1 MRNNNGFTLL
11 ELLVVVLIIGILAAI
26 ALPQYRFAVLKSKY
40 STIKAM
46 SNAIYQAEQRY
57 YMVHGEY
64 TNIIQSLDIENK
76 DNLHC
81 SISDKYAGC
90 YLKKD
95 EATILNYLIHIETG
109 IRRCTA
115 YSYDTT
121 DIINRVCKTET
132 KSQTPYCRDA
142 GAIKYCAYNY

>member
-1 MRNNNGFTLL
+1 MRNNKGFTLL
-11 ELLVVVLIIGILAAI
+11 ALLVVVLIIGILAAI

-76 DNLHC
+76 DNLYC

-90 YLKKD
+90 YLRKN
-95 EATILNYLIHIETG
+95 EATILNYLVHVENG
-109 IRRCTA
+109 SRRCTA
-115 YSYDTT
+115 YSIDTT
-121 DIINRVCKTET
+121 DIINRVCQAET
-132 KSQTPYCRDA
+132 KPQTPYCRDA
-142 GAIKYCAYNY
+142 GSVKYCAYVY